1 MIDCRDIGKNLVI
14 ISLLIGLGQKAL
26 AQRTAFPTG
35 WNNQPCTFHSISLQ
49 IILQLIGLNFHRN
62 ARLGQLAEKVLLNI
76 GAAKCRSEA
85 DGQFPTIRADT
96 RLKLIGADKNIK
108 AFDDGFAA
116 SGRSILPIL
125 EMEPAV

>member
-1 MIDCRDIGKNLVI
+1 ME
-14 ISLLIGLGQKAL
+14 Q
-26 AQRTAFPTG
+26 
-35 WNNQPCTFHSISLQ
+35 QPCTFHSISLQ

-85 DGQFPTIRADT
+85 DGQFPTVRADT

-108 AFDDGFAA
+108 AFDERLCGFRQVNFTDIGDGTGSIAFADGVG
-116 SGRSILPIL
+116 SPQNQVLDDQRLSLIHILPYL
-125 EMEPAV
+125 